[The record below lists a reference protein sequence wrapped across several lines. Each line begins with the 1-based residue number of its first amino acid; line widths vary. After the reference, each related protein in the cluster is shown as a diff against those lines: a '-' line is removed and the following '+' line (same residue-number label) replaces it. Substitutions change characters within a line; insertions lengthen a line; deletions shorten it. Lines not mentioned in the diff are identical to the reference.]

1 MKFKFFLVCVVYACA
16 SAPVHGEQQ
25 KVLGVYK
32 EQLITYTKEG
42 KKTGVLKGVTDEEI
56 RGTLVLDI
64 SSRNLILI
72 DFRGKPVWIRAS
84 RLKLSLPILAKC
96 PESAPGRATDRTAPV
111 SSGIG
116 AECKK

>member
-1 MKFKFFLVCVVYACA
+1 MKYKLILLYVIYAA
-16 SAPVHGEQQ
+16 VSTPVHGEQQ
-25 KVLGVYK
+25 KVIGIYK

-42 KKTGVLKGVTDEEI
+42 KKTGVLKDVTNEEI
-56 RGTLVLDI
+56 QGTPVLDI
-64 SSRNLILI
+64 SPRNLVLI
-72 DFRGKPVWIRAS
+72 DFRGKQVWVRAS

-96 PESAPGRATDRTAPV
+96 PESAPGRAMDRTAPV